1 LRCIIGSMVRA
12 DNFTIEGTLQLASG
26 AKPALQFTTP
36 SFAVNQTNLL
46 FEHKQNLIINQVD

>member
-1 LRCIIGSMVRA
+1 MVRA